1 MLMPIREIT
10 ASNFGI
16 KSSVAS
22 EKNPTPSQ
30 AESMLEHDFLTLLE
44 WDSRVGKYVTQP
56 FTVNWMDVDG
66 VTRAY
71 TPDVLVSYHSLAR
84 GRDEKLIPTV
94 FEVKPLANLRRDW
107 IILKPKYQA
116 AIAAL
121 RPIGIRFKIV
131 TEKHIRTELLE
142 NARFLL
148 AYKTMRYI
156 NASAREHEMQTEI
169 RQALLRMKTTTPK
182 KLLDELTGSDEEKI
196 RYIPWIWWLM
206 NTGLICADLS
216 KRLTMAS
223 PIWTIDTAKSIP
235 IR

>member
-1 MLMPIREIT
+1 MPVREIT

-16 KSSVAS
+16 KSSFAS

-30 AESMLEHDFLTLLE
+30 AESMLEHDLLTLLE
-44 WDSRVGKYVTQP
+44 WDSRVEKYVTQP
-56 FTVNWMDVDG
+56 FTVNWMDAAG
-66 VTRAY
+66 VFRTY
-71 TPDVLVSYHSLAR
+71 TPDVLVAYHSLAR
-84 GRDEKLIPTV
+84 GHDKNLMPTV

-131 TEKHIRTELLE
+131 TERHIQTTLLE

-156 NASAREHEMQTEI
+156 NASPREHEMQIEI

-182 KLLDELTGSDEEKI
+182 NLLDELSDSDEKKI
-196 RYIPWIWWLM
+196 LYIPWIWWLM
-206 NTGLICADLS
+206 NAGLIRADLT

-223 PIWTIDTAKSIP
+223 SIWTIDTEKSIP